1 MEMKGGIIVEPEV
14 YDKIKTLPEAAKMVN
29 DGDTLATGGFALT
42 RAPMAFARE
51 LIRQEKK
58 NLTVI
63 GTTVTLDAD
72 MLVGAGAVKALE
84 IATGGV
90 YIKERWLYNIWSK
103 VERGELKLED
113 WSNLSMAFRFFAGA
127 LNIPYIPTKIL
138 LGSDIPKYLP
148 HDKIKESTCPFT
160 GEKVALI
167 RAAKPDV
174 AIVHAQCADSEG
186 NTIVYG
192 SKLCDFECAMA
203 ARKTIVTVEEI
214 LPRSVIN
221 RQPELTTIPGF
232 KVDAV
237 VHVPY
242 GAHPLSCYKY
252 YDYDDDHILLYKSYA
267 KKGEEAFK
275 EYLNEYVYNIDHWEY
290 LKKIGIKK
298 LYELKADPEL
308 GY

>member
-1 MEMKGGIIVEPEV
+1 M
-14 YDKIKTLPEAAKMVN
+14 PEAAKIVN
-29 DGDTLATGGFALT
+29 DGDIIATSGFALT

-51 LIRQEKK
+51 LVRQKKK
-58 NLTVI
+58 NLTVV

-103 VERGELKLED
+103 VESGKLKLDD
-113 WSNLSMAFRFFAGA
+113 WSNLSMAIRFFAGA

-138 LGSDIPKYLP
+138 LGSDILKYLP
-148 HDKIKESTCPFT
+148 PDKIKESTCPFT
-160 GEKVALI
+160 GEKVTLI
-167 RAAKPDV
+167 RAVKPDV
-174 AIVHAQCADSEG
+174 AIIHAQCADSEG

-214 LPRSVIN
+214 LPRSMII
-221 RQPELTTIPGF
+221 RQPELTTIPAF

-237 VHVPY
+237 VLAPY

-252 YDYDDDHILLYKSYA
+252 YDYDDDHIFLYKSYA

-275 EYLNEYVYNIDHWEY
+275 EYLDKYVYGIEDHWEY
-290 LKKIGIKK
+290 LKMVGIKK
-298 LYELKADPEL
+298 LYDLKADPEL